1 MFSAIINNTQK
12 KKKKKNIIINK
23 IRKYSFEHIIE
34 KLHVLLIKLTFPS
47 HYTESYNGVNNLL
60 TN

>member
-1 MFSAIINNTQK
+1 MFSAIINNIQK
-12 KKKKKNIIINK
+12 KEKKNIIINK
-23 IRKYSFEHIIE
+23 IRKYSIEHIIE
-34 KLHVLLIKLTFPS
+34 KLYVLLIKLTFPS